1 MPRTTTILISILMG
15 ALASGIGIGLFLHQA
30 NTDRLRLA
38 EKIDTANKNI
48 TEIRESN
55 RKTIEETNQKLRE
68 ANTEIA
74 KAQQLIKNMDDER
87 RLQATAQAL
96 RVPSAKTMLGWND
109 VIDLELGVSLKQP
122 PNSLVA
128 TNGSRAL
135 TLIQNTPQT
144 NGDPRWFT
152 IKPYSQQE
160 EQELIQTLSTS
171 TAITYTVDGNVLTG
185 VRGEDR
191 LSRQQTLILRIQQSG
206 IIRYILWAKDPNG
219 NSAITPTVMNALA
232 SLRFKT

>member
-1 MPRTTTILISILMG
+1 MG
-15 ALASGIGIGLFLHQA
+15 ALASGLGIGLFLHQA

-48 TEIRESN
+48 TDIQESN
-55 RKTIEETNQKLRE
+55 RKTVEETNKKLQE

-74 KAQQLIKNMDDER
+74 KAQQLIKNLDEER
-87 RLQATAQAL
+87 LLQATAQAL
-96 RVPSAKTMLGWND
+96 RLPSAKNLPGWND
-109 VIDLELGVSLKQP
+109 VIDLDLGVSLKQP

-128 TNGSRAL
+128 TNGPRAL
-135 TLIQNTPQT
+135 TLIRSASQIND
-144 NGDPRWFT
+144 DPRWFT
-152 IKPYSQQE
+152 IKPYSPLE

-171 TAITYTVDGNVLTG
+171 TVITYTVDGTILTG

-191 LSRQQTLILRIQQSG
+191 FSHQQTLILHIQQSG
-206 IIRYILWAKDPNG
+206 IIRFLLWAKDPTG
-219 NSAITPTVMNALA
+219 NSTITPTVMNALA